1 MSDRIGH
8 IEKAAPAP
16 DNQPKNGVLGGA
28 LDSMRESK
36 NKAVKGFINN
46 KGLFVGI
53 ILVFIVILVF
63 TTNVNFQSTAEIIKL
78 SLVIFVFM
86 FCSYSMYVNC
96 ADSGTRAGKSTS
108 LYITTQGEYNA
119 IKKRIIDGNNQMRLS
134 EFCRYY
140 IDDEL
145 KNARK
150 DILDGVGID
159 YDEYLKIWVGAD
171 KITIESDGKLS
182 KGKKAAIIK
191 ANAIKPVKLTPEMI
205 MKCGRG
211 NKRRAP
217 LGVRPETRKRVNY
230 GVKLITTI
238 STSLFTCMLALEVI
252 SNPSWATLA
261 ELFIKLLMVVLSG
274 FTGYKMGYEN
284 ITVSTVDYI
293 LDQTDLLNQFEQ
305 YLVENPTPAIEE
317 NGEEIAPESEKIIT
331 ETMETPS
338 V

>member
-1 MSDRIGH
+1 MSDKIGH

-16 DNQPKNGVLGGA
+16 ENTPNNGGLGGA

-36 NKAVKGFINN
+36 NKAIKGFINN

-96 ADSGTRAGKSTS
+96 ADSGTRAGKNTS
-108 LYITTQGEYNA
+108 LYITTQSKYNT

-159 YDEYLKIWVGAD
+159 YDEYLKMWVGAD
-171 KITIESDGKLS
+171 KITIESDGDLS
-182 KGKKAAIIK
+182 KGKKTAIIK

-252 SNPSWATLA
+252 SNPSWATFA
-261 ELFIKLLMVVLSG
+261 ELCIKLLMVVLSG

-305 YLVENPTPAIEE
+305 YLGKYPVPVAEEVREEESPENKKIEV
-317 NGEEIAPESEKIIT
+317 
-331 ETMETPS
+331 ETPS
-338 V
+338 A

>member
-1 MSDRIGH
+1 MSDKIGH

-16 DNQPKNGVLGGA
+16 DNTPENGGLGGVL
-28 LDSMRESK
+28 DKSREIK
-36 NKAVKGFINN
+36 GKAVKGFINN

-96 ADSGTRAGKSTS
+96 ADSGTRAGKNTS
-108 LYITTQGEYNA
+108 LYITTQGKYDV

-134 EFCRYY
+134 EFCRWY

-171 KITIESDGKLS
+171 KISIESDGRLS
-182 KGKKAAIIK
+182 QGKKAAIIK

-217 LGVRPETRKRVNY
+217 LGVRPETLKKVNY

-252 SNPSWATLA
+252 SNPSWATFA
-261 ELFIKLLMVVLSG
+261 ELCIKLLMVILSG

-284 ITVSTVDYI
+284 ITVNTVDYI

-305 YLVENPTPAIEE
+305 YLDKFPTPVEVEE
-317 NGEEIAPESEKIIT
+317 TANETAVEQSES
-331 ETMETPS
+331 
-338 V
+338 VG

>member
-1 MSDRIGH
+1 MSDKIGH

-16 DNQPKNGVLGGA
+16 DNTPNNGGLGGA

-36 NKAVKGFINN
+36 NKAIKGFINN

-78 SLVIFVFM
+78 SLVIFVFI

-96 ADSGTRAGKSTS
+96 ADSGTRAGKNTS
-108 LYITTQGEYNA
+108 QYITTQEEYNV

-171 KITIESDGKLS
+171 KITIESDDKLS
-182 KGKKAAIIK
+182 QGKKAAIIK

-217 LGVRPETRKRVNY
+217 LGVRPETLKKVNY

-252 SNPSWATLA
+252 SNPSWATFA
-261 ELFIKLLMVVLSG
+261 ELCIKLLMVILSG

-284 ITVSTVDYI
+284 ITVNTVDYI

-305 YLVENPTPAIEE
+305 YLGKYPVPVAEE
-317 NGEEIAPESEKIIT
+317 VGEEITPENEKI
-331 ETMETPS
+331 EVETPS
-338 V
+338 A

>member
-1 MSDRIGH
+1 MSDKIGH
-8 IEKAAPAP
+8 IEKAAPVP
-16 DNQPKNGVLGGA
+16 ENTPKESGLGGA

-36 NKAVKGFINN
+36 NKAIKGFINN

-53 ILVFIVILVF
+53 ILVFILILVF
-63 TTNVNFQSTAEIIKL
+63 TTNVNFQSTAEIVKL

-96 ADSGTRAGKSTS
+96 ADSGTRAGKSTT
-108 LYITTQGEYNA
+108 LYTTAQNKYDA
-119 IKKRIIDGNNQMRLS
+119 IKKRIISGKNQMRLS
-134 EFCRYY
+134 EFCRWY

-159 YDEYLKIWVGAD
+159 YDEYLKIWVCAD
-171 KITIESDGKLS
+171 KTTIKTDGELS
-182 KGKKAAIIK
+182 ERVKAAIIK
-191 ANAIKPVKLTPEMI
+191 ANTIKPVKLTPEMI
-205 MKCGRG
+205 LKRERG

-217 LGVRPETRKRVNY
+217 LGTSPVMRKRTKY

-252 SNPSWATLA
+252 SSPSWATFA
-261 ELFIKLLMVVLSG
+261 ELCIKLLMVILSG

-284 ITVSTVDYI
+284 ITVDTVDYI

-305 YLVENPTPAIEE
+305 YLGKYPVPVAEE
-317 NGEEIAPESEKIIT
+317 VGEEIAPENEKI
-331 ETMETPS
+331 EVETPS
-338 V
+338 A

>member
-1 MSDRIGH
+1 MSDKIEH
-8 IEKAAPAP
+8 IEKAAPTSENTP
-16 DNQPKNGVLGGA
+16 NNGGLGGA

-36 NKAVKGFINN
+36 NKAIKGFINN

-96 ADSGTRAGKSTS
+96 ADSGTRAGKNTS
-108 LYITTQGEYNA
+108 LYTTTKEKYDV

-159 YDEYLKIWVGAD
+159 YDEYLKMWVGVD
-171 KITIESDGKLS
+171 KITIESDGELS

-217 LGVRPETRKRVNY
+217 LGVRPETRKKVNY

-252 SNPSWATLA
+252 SNPSWATFA
-261 ELFIKLLMVVLSG
+261 ELCIKLLMVVLSG

-305 YLVENPTPAIEE
+305 YLDKYPVPVAEE
-317 NGEEIAPESEKIIT
+317 VRGEESLENEKI
-331 ETMETPS
+331 EVETPS
-338 V
+338 A